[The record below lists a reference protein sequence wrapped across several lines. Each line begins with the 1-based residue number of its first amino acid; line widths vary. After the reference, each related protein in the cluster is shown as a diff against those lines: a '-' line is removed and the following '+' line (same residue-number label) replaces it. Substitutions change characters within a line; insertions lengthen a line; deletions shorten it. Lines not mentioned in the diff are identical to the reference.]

1 MRVEAA
7 AYRGKPVSWDLIGPW
22 SRPSRMVPYSRSR
35 GQQAAIFIS
44 IVILFTLIA
53 GAIYFARRNLR
64 MGRGDRRGAS
74 RLAGFVFALTAVV
87 WVSSEHHVLAP
98 VEVYLFLLFVCWALF
113 VSGLLWLLYI
123 ALEPYVRRRWPV
135 TLISWSRVLSG
146 SFRDPLVGRDLLV
159 GCVVGVLWV
168 LLYRFE
174 RPAASWIGVPPE
186 PPFVGPLHL
195 LSGASAVVPV
205 VSQFLVF
212 FTFYGLAALFIL
224 FLLRLL
230 LRNQPAAAALFVL
243 IITAW
248 EALDYD
254 SLLLGVIIE
263 GLWSV
268 ILLLLLVRFGLLATA
283 AALFSLSILSCFP
296 ITAQLSAWYSGVGL
310 AGLFLLLG
318 LTLYAFDTSLGGQ
331 PIFGRASIED

>member
-1 MRVEAA
+1 
-7 AYRGKPVSWDLIGPW
+7 
-22 SRPSRMVPYSRSR
+22 
-35 GQQAAIFIS
+35 
-44 IVILFTLIA
+44 
-53 GAIYFARRNLR
+53 

-87 WVSSEHHVLAP
+87 WISSEHHVLAP
-98 VEVYLFLLFVCWALF
+98 VEVYLFLLFAGWALF

-174 RPAASWIGVPPE
+174 RPAASWIGVRPE

-195 LSGASAVVPV
+195 LTGASTVVPV
-205 VSQFLVF
+205 VSWFLVF
-212 FTFYGLAALFIL
+212 GIFYGLAALFIL

-230 LRNQPAAAALFVL
+230 LRNQPAAAVLFVL
-243 IITAW
+243 IFTAW

-254 SLLLGVIIE
+254 SLLLGIIIE

-268 ILLLLLVRFGLLATA
+268 ILLLLLTRFGLLATA
-283 AALFSLSILSCFP
+283 AALFFQSIFSCFP
-296 ITAQLSAWYSGVGL
+296 ITTQLSAWYSGVGL
-310 AGLFLLLG
+310 AGSLLLLG
-318 LTLYAFDTSLGGQ
+318 LTLYAFHTSLGGQ
-331 PIFGRASIED
+331 PLFGRAALED